1 MFLSITLYKMKVI
14 LLQYFDAIVSK
25 NCVFVLKKEENSI
38 TRKLRNI
45 FRAPNEN
52 RPHDP
57 PSPNSDELQG
67 L

>member
-38 TRKLRNI
+38 TRKLRKI
-45 FRAPNEN
+45 FPSSKWESTTS
-52 RPHDP
+52 RP
-57 PSPNSDELQG
+57 SEF
-67 L
+67 